1 MNLICFSRKFCY
13 ISAIKK
19 ARCCQDDIAS
29 SLMKKSEDFPCK
41 CRIFFLPLHIETSK
55 ERI

>member
-29 SLMKKSEDFPCK
+29 SLMKKSEGFPCK